1 MQLKGQHFW
10 QSSLEKPMKI
20 KAFSQ
25 EKGIVTCFEL
35 EEIPEGEKI
44 KELILPSFLN
54 LHCHLELGFLRG
66 KLDRNKS
73 FPEWVGQLRK
83 HSEHREVED
92 YKYSVFQGVKDS
104 LASGVSTLL
113 DVGNSEANLKYAK
126 YSPVRIFS
134 ALELIGLDP
143 NKLEGLKSRA
153 EAAMKE
159 FEVGAESKS
168 EVGVS
173 AHAPFSC
180 SKELIEYV
188 NQKNNKSKFPNTIH
202 LSESIEEKQVF
213 DSGNGKLAGFLNFIY
228 PEWSFN
234 EAKKAGFENS
244 IEYMLEN
251 DLIERGSILVHVNY
265 SSSSQLKKL
274 KELDCTIVH
283 CPASREFFGH
293 QKPDFL
299 AWKNAGLNICLG
311 TDSLASN
318 ESLSMWKELKLLT
331 ETSEYSFREAF
342 EMATLNGSK
351 ALNKKE
357 FGVFEKDNYCDFQK
371 ISLESDCDKDSC
383 LVAIEK
389 QSFRVVETVVA
400 GITRWLRP
408 L

>member
-1 MQLKGQHFW
+1 MQLKGQYFW

-35 EEIPEGEKI
+35 EDIAEGESI

-104 LASGVSTLL
+104 LASGVSTIL

-126 YSPVRIFS
+126 YSPVRIYS

-143 NKLEGLKSRA
+143 KKIEGLEKRA
-153 EAAMKE
+153 ETALKNFA
-159 FEVGAESKS
+159 VGLESKS

-188 NQKNNKSKFPNTIH
+188 NQRNTKSKFPNTIH
-202 LSESIEEKQVF
+202 LSESLEEKQVF
-213 DSGNGKLAGFLNFIY
+213 ESGSGKLAGFLNFIY

-251 DLIERGSILVHVNY
+251 DLIERGSILVHVNH
-265 SSSSQLKKL
+265 SNAAQLEKL
-274 KELDCTIVH
+274 KELDCTLVH

-293 QKPDFL
+293 KIPDFS
-299 AWKNAGLNICLG
+299 AWKKAGINICLG

-318 ESLSMWKELKLLT
+318 DSLNMWKELKLLL
-331 ETSEYSFREAF
+331 ENSEYSFRDAF
-342 EMATLNGSK
+342 DMVTVNGSK

-357 FGVFEKDNYCDFQK
+357 FGVLGENAFCDFQK
-371 ISLESDCDKDSC
+371 VSFSTAIDSKSC
-383 LVAIEK
+383 LKNLED
-389 QSFRVVETVVA
+389 QSFRVVETVVD
-400 GITRWLRP
+400 GVTRWLRP
-408 L
+408 Q